1 MGIRH
6 ARVAKSGGVCRLKS
20 GGGLQWF
27 WPFPMRE
34 IKKSCRKSKNLRLES
49 MFFPPKN
56 GGGQPGNCEEKRL
69 FLSGEKL
76 SCPNDSFFHF
86 DFLWRCGF
94 LVKKVFFVW
103 RAPGKKCWKLEAK
116 WCGCFAKTFF
126 FLRFRKRC
134 FWRKK
139 WAKMMISP
147 SISRCREEGCVFWK
161 NAKNRYFDYRLEVW
175 LVRKTA
181 FVVFLF
187 CRKFRLFWRGGSF
200 VKLSFFDQVF
210 LMKITY
216 FSIKI

>member
-1 MGIRH
+1 MFFPDTMGIRH

-126 FLRFRKRC
+126 F
-134 FWRKK
+134 WD
-139 WAKMMISP
+139 SE
-147 SISRCREEGCVFWK
+147 S
-161 NAKNRYFDYRLEVW
+161 
-175 LVRKTA
+175 
-181 FVVFLF
+181 VVFGEKNELKWWFLPLF
-187 CRKFRLFWRGGSF
+187 LVAEKRGVSFEKTQKIVILTTVWRCGWFAKRRS
-200 VKLSFFDQVF
+200 
-210 LMKITY
+210 
-216 FSIKI
+216 